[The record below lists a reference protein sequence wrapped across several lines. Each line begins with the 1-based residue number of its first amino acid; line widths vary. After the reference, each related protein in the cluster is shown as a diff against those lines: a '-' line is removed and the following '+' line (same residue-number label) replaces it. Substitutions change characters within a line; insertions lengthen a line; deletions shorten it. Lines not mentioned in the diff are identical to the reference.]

1 MMKKRTRRILALI
14 VIVVLCSDIETVKR
28 VLVVIPI
35 IQLLLFDY
43 DQFFIRNFL
52 EEETGG
58 KPDDLYQ

>member
-52 EEETGG
+52 NEEKG
-58 KPDDLYQ
+58 DF